1 MSKKSKLYG
10 KGFEY
15 EVRDILRE
23 ATGDKSFERV
33 PSSGAYFGGANKV
46 RAETARDDLVEIMS
60 GDLICPPGWRWICE
74 CKNHEDVPIHQLF
87 LGEKCN
93 IIDEFLQ
100 QVSEDAQTSGKEPLL
115 VMKYRRKG
123 FKLSKKVRDQITS
136 AGVQPP
142 KSKSST
148 LGILVAERADYCF
161 DITGI
166 NHIQYTG
173 KLDEQYSATWCFFDL
188 NAWLELIQDRQ
199 YKNIDNIT

>member
-1 MSKKSKLYG
+1 MSGKKSKTYG

-23 ATGDKSFERV
+23 ATGDNSFERV

-60 GDLICPPGWRWICE
+60 GDIICPPGWRWVVE

-87 LGEKCN
+87 LGEGSKT
-93 IIDEFLQ
+93 IDEFLK
-100 QVSEDAQTSGKEPLL
+100 QVNEDGNTSGKQPLL
-115 VMKYRRKG
+115 VMKLRRKG
-123 FKLSKKVRDQITS
+123 FKLSKKVRDQIAA
-136 AGVQPP
+136 AGAKVPA
-142 KSKSST
+142 SNSST
-148 LGILVAERADYCF
+148 IGIVVAERADYCF

-173 KLDEQYSATWCFFDL
+173 KLDENTCATWCFFDI
-188 NAWLELIQDRQ
+188 NAWLEYIEERQ
-199 YKNIDNIT
+199 YNILT